1 MQKSILLFL
10 KFTGKELI
18 NPVTYLVAF
27 LIGATINAA
36 QGNSIL
42 FSAVPYVVPLFVQGF
57 AKASLKFKNK
67 DMDILCQLPAE
78 RKDPAFVIDR
88 EGGIIASEGST
99 KET

>member
-42 FSAVPYVVPLFVQGF
+42 FSAVPNLKTKTWIFFVNF
-57 AKASLKFKNK
+57 RLSVR
-67 DMDILCQLPAE
+67 ILRL
-78 RKDPAFVIDR
+78 
-88 EGGIIASEGST
+88 
-99 KET
+99 